1 MAYATFEY
9 YQSGFKGSAITDGAA
24 FESAMVEAEAYINQI
39 TMGRITE
46 ASEAVKNACCAVAEV
61 ICKQSHDDEAT
72 ISSESVGNHSRSYTT
87 TKKTEEQREAEKY
100 RKATLYLSRTGLL
113 YRGLR

>member
-9 YQSGFKGSAITDGAA
+9 YESDYRGTAIKDQEE
-24 FESAMVEAEAYINQI
+24 FDNAMVEAEAYINHI

-46 ASEAVKNACCAVAEV
+46 VSTAVKNACCAVAEV
-61 ICKQSHDDEAT
+61 IYKQDRDEEAT

-87 TKKTEEQREAEKY
+87 SKKTEEQREAEKR
-100 RKATLYLSRTGLL
+100 RKAALYLSRTGLL